1 MDIIETRK
9 SVRKYLD
16 KEIPNDVLKQILEA
30 GRLAPSWMN
39 SQPWKFIVVKNQETK
54 DLLSKLSNNQPHV
67 RYADTVIAFVAD
79 NNAWSKEEFG
89 KVLKAKGLKDEAIA
103 NIMTMPALYPPLLG
117 KETTLLR
124 SVEQVTYATA
134 YMTLE
139 AERLGVG
146 CCVIGAL
153 GNEVTK
159 ILPDIYKEVKE
170 KLGLDENQCLISML
184 TLGYEAE
191 KQPAN
196 KLRKDFD
203 EVVSLEKLGNK
214 FVG

>member
-54 DLLSKLSNNQPHV
+54 NLLSKLSSNQPHV
-67 RYADTVIAFVAD
+67 RYANAVIVCVAD

-89 KVLKAKGLKDEAIA
+89 KILKEKGIKDEAID
-103 NIMTMPALYPPLLG
+103 NIMTMQALYPPLLG

-139 AERLGVG
+139 AERLGVA

-159 ILPDIYKEVKE
+159 VLPEVYKEVKE
-170 KLGLDENQCLISML
+170 KLGLDENQCIISML

-196 KLRKDFD
+196 KLRKSFD
-203 EVVSLEKLGNK
+203 DVISLEKLGNN

>member
-54 DLLSKLSNNQPHV
+54 NLLSKLSSNQPHV
-67 RYADTVIAFVAD
+67 RYANAVIVCVAD

-89 KVLKAKGLKDEAIA
+89 KILKEKGIKDEAID
-103 NIMTMPALYPPLLG
+103 NIMTMQALYPPLLG

-139 AERLGVG
+139 AERLGVA

-159 ILPDIYKEVKE
+159 VLPEVYKEVKE
-170 KLGLDENQCLISML
+170 KLGLDENQCIISML
-184 TLGYEAE
+184 TLCYEAE

-196 KLRKDFD
+196 KLRKSFD
-203 EVVSLEKLGNK
+203 EVISLEKLGNN